1 MMEVQEIL
9 TENYFM
15 KVGLMRP
22 AIDVEKSFNELDDAQ
37 PLNGIK
43 SDRTGDIE
51 LKDMQPPSELPNYSF
66 TRRQRLRMAVVDAY
80 GHLSHDMPFIDFISF
95 RFCKKCKLIK
105 PPRAHHCSFC
115 GRCVLKMDH
124 HCPWVGSCVG
134 FNNHKYFLQFL
145 VYVTF
150 GCGFSAATMG
160 VYTLSPPNNV
170 KALINGGVGSMAFAS
185 LLAAVLLLSVS
196 ILLVT
201 HFYFIFTS
209 MTSIESGALMGLN
222 PFFETT

>member
-66 TRRQRLRMAVVDAY
+66 TRR
-80 GHLSHDMPFIDFISF
+80 
-95 RFCKKCKLIK
+95 
-105 PPRAHHCSFC
+105 
-115 GRCVLKMDH
+115 
-124 HCPWVGSCVG
+124 
-134 FNNHKYFLQFL
+134 
-145 VYVTF
+145 
-150 GCGFSAATMG
+150 
-160 VYTLSPPNNV
+160 
-170 KALINGGVGSMAFAS
+170 
-185 LLAAVLLLSVS
+185 
-196 ILLVT
+196 
-201 HFYFIFTS
+201 
-209 MTSIESGALMGLN
+209 
-222 PFFETT
+222 